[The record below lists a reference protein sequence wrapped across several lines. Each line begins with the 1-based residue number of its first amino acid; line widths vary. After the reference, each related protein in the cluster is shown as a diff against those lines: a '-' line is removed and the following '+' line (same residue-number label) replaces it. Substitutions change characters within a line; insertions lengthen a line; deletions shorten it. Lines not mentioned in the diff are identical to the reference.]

1 MCQSICSD
9 ERMPSNWTNWK
20 RTKTVHSRV
29 LIDRL
34 DIATYIFEH
43 QTSWNPENKAFWKM
57 MSHLY
62 ANFWLENLLASSS
75 FVFGRLLSIWKGLI
89 FRDYGSFWEDSFQAE
104 QFCLPKILKSPR
116 QNFQVLFQNLRHNP
130 GMVFIFASRMLQIIE
145 RLQNSTKCQLLTF
158 SFGGGGKP
166 PNKEIKMDIPNPRS
180 IFTGDSIKSKQ
191 FNALC
196 FDQIP

>member
-1 MCQSICSD
+1 
-9 ERMPSNWTNWK
+9 
-20 RTKTVHSRV
+20 
-29 LIDRL
+29 
-34 DIATYIFEH
+34 
-43 QTSWNPENKAFWKM
+43 

-62 ANFWLENLLASSS
+62 ANFLLENLLASSS

-158 SFGGGGKP
+158 SFGGGGQ
-166 PNKEIKMDIPNPRS
+166 
-180 IFTGDSIKSKQ
+180 TSKQ
-191 FNALC
+191 RNKDGHPKSQVHFHW
-196 FDQIP
+196 